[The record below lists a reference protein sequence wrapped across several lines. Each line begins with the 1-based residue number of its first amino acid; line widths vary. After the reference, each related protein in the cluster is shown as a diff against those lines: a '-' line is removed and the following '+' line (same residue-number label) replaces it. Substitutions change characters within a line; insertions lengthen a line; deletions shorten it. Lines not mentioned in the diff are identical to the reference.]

1 MVFHSLLLLAGTMIL
16 MCSTFEDPEFWFKK
30 GRAELEAAFQIKW
43 NKGVAKNVLLFV
55 GDGMGINTITAAR
68 IYKSLENSSLVFENF
83 PHIAL
88 TKTYCVDRQVPDS
101 SSAANALF
109 SGVKTNYETVGVDA
123 GVPFNDCQ
131 KSLEQQRRLKNII
144 TWAQEAGKD
153 TGFVTTTRVTHAT
166 PSALYAHCPNRRW
179 ECEDKMPSSA
189 AQCKDIARQ
198 LVEDEPGKSINVIM
212 GGGRQCMMTNINVS
226 ESDPRD
232 TWSCS
237 RKDGRDLIKH
247 WIDEKKREGLRH
259 AYLSTTDDLNKLDID
274 NVDFVMGIF
283 ANGHLKLD
291 HERDRT
297 PRGMPSL
304 SQMTETAIKVLLKNK
319 KGFLLVV
326 EGGMI
331 DQSHHRGYA
340 RDALDETICFEA
352 AVQASINLLKARGV
366 LDSSLIIVTS
376 DHGHSLAIN
385 GNPPRGNNILGI
397 SETSRDDGVP
407 FTTLLYATG
416 DRNNYQFESRDGK
429 VVRKDPSQEDT
440 TRFGYHQQSVVVTDE
455 ALHDGGD
462 VPVYAMGPQAH
473 LFHRVHEQTYVAHVI
488 AYAAKIGHFAH
499 STASYTTFGPL
510 TILLSCILLLYK

>member
-1 MVFHSLLLLAGTMIL
+1 MS
-16 MCSTFEDPEFWFKK
+16 
-30 GRAELEAAFQIKW
+30 
-43 NKGVAKNVLLFV
+43 
-55 GDGMGINTITAAR
+55 
-68 IYKSLENSSLVFENF
+68 
-83 PHIAL
+83 
-88 TKTYCVDRQVPDS
+88 
-101 SSAANALF
+101 
-109 SGVKTNYETVGVDA
+109 
-123 GVPFNDCQ
+123 
-131 KSLEQQRRLKNII
+131 
-144 TWAQEAGKD
+144 
-153 TGFVTTTRVTHAT
+153 GFVTTTRVTHAT

-237 RKDGRDLIKH
+237 RKDGRNLIKH
-247 WIDEKKREGLRH
+247 WIDEKEREGLRH

-274 NVDFVMGIF
+274 NVDYVMGIF

-297 PRGMPSL
+297 PSGMPSL
-304 SQMTETAIKVLLKNK
+304 SQMTETALKVLLKNK

-352 AVQASINLLKARGV
+352 AVQASIDLLKARGV
-366 LDSSLIIVTS
+366 LDTSLIIVTS

-488 AYAAKIGHFAH
+488 AYAAKIGHFTS